1 MPDGLKLIKKP
12 GCYDFDIDQPGCD
25 NGGIRMEL
33 NFRVKNIPAAALL
46 MLTVWEGKTKT
57 KPRGWA
63 GMRLFGYDRIM
74 AHGEHELK
82 LCPYYFDVN
91 PSSTTI
97 DGSRLRTPL
106 GGIISTIKL
115 AFDENMVSNS
125 KRRRACIAYME
136 STVVD
141 ISILPP
147 SFKPV
152 SLSLSCIF
160 SILKQPKQVFF
171 NPIKYI

>member
-136 STVVD
+136 STVV
-141 ISILPP
+141 I
-147 SFKPV
+147 V
-152 SLSLSCIF
+152 TVIF
-160 SILKQPKQVFF
+160 MT
-171 NPIKYI
+171 